1 MRLRTA
7 SIVCVVVL
15 LVCLASL
22 PVIDYAGGRACMPL
36 NIRLFP
42 AGIVPFGI
50 GFVAVL
56 ILLAKAVLSLVKRRD
71 RCWTFGALAV
81 SIAAIAAC
89 RGVASR
95 LPGFHEGLRDR
106 FVAQV
111 GYPKM
116 REFAKEVSA
125 GSPLTN
131 SDGVFRRSG
140 QHKPLSAE
148 EQKAWNDLVARYPF
162 LAWNDASG
170 GVVAGGGIVELTWGS
185 PLTGHWGFQVC
196 PGGAVKELTDAED
209 RGASLKVAEDI
220 QFVYYWD

>member
-1 MRLRTA
+1 MQVKIA
-7 SIVCVVVL
+7 SIACVVVL

-22 PVIDYAGGRACMPL
+22 PLIDYAGGRACMPL
-36 NIRLFP
+36 SVFLFP
-42 AGIVPFGI
+42 AEIVPHGI

-81 SIAAIAAC
+81 SIAAIATC
-89 RGVASR
+89 RGVDSR

-116 REFAKEVSA
+116 REFADEVSA
-125 GSPLTN
+125 GTLLTN
-131 SDGVFRRSG
+131 SDGVIRKPG
-140 QHKPLSAE
+140 QYRPLSDE
-148 EQKAWNDLVARYPF
+148 EQKAWNDLVSRYPF
-162 LAWNDASG
+162 LAWNHASG
-170 GVVAGGGIVELTWGS
+170 AVFTRGDIVELTWGS

-196 PGGAVKELTDAED
+196 PGGTVKELTEED
-209 RGASLKVAEDI
+209 RGFSQKVAADI

>member
-1 MRLRTA
+1 MQVKIA
-7 SIVCVVVL
+7 SIACVVVL

-22 PVIDYAGGRACMPL
+22 PLIDYAGGRACMPL
-36 NIRLFP
+36 SVFLFP
-42 AGIVPFGI
+42 AEIVPHGI

-81 SIAAIAAC
+81 SIAAIATC

-95 LPGFHEGLRDR
+95 LPGFQEGLRDR
-106 FVAQV
+106 FVTQV

-116 REFAKEVSA
+116 REFAKEVSR
-125 GSPLTN
+125 GSPLTS
-131 SDGVFRRSG
+131 SDGVFRKPG
-140 QHKPLSAE
+140 QYRPLSDE

-162 LAWNDASG
+162 LAWNHASG
-170 GVVAGGGIVELTWGS
+170 GVFTRGGIVEFTWGS
-185 PLTGHWGFQVC
+185 PLTGHWGFQVS
-196 PGGAVKELTDAED
+196 PEGTVKELTEED
-209 RGASLKVAEDI
+209 RGFSQKVAEDI